1 MRIIIVGAGLA
12 GSLLATMLAR
22 QGHEILLCERRG
34 DPRRAGYS
42 GGRSINLAISTRGID
57 ALRRIGLDEAVLAEA
72 VRMPGRMIHG
82 LDGQRVYQP
91 YSADPD
97 RAINSV
103 SRGGLNLALLR
114 AAEREPA
121 IAMRFGRRCV
131 AVDFEQGV
139 VDLVDEASGE
149 TSREQGDLV
158 VAADGAYSVVRSILQ
173 KTEGFDY
180 SQAFLSH
187 GYKEL
192 SIPPRADGAWAMEPN
207 ALHIWPRGGFMMIA
221 LPNRDRSFTC
231 TLFLAHRSSSE
242 GEQAFD
248 RIPVDPEGRGARAFM
263 ERWFPDA
270 VPLMP
275 TLIADFQRNPVGAM
289 VTVRCWPWRRG
300 RVALL
305 GDAAHAIVPFYG
317 QGANC
322 AFEDC
327 VAFAEEL
334 AARPKAPD
342 AAMDVY
348 QIRRRRNADAIAD
361 LALRNF
367 IEMRDRTASR
377 AFRARKRL
385 ERALS
390 RLLPGIFVPL
400 YDMVSFTTVPYADA
414 VERARRQW
422 WVVGAAAAVL
432 LLGLGWLLKL
442 LL

>member
-1 MRIIIVGAGLA
+1 MRIVVVGAGLA

-22 QGHEILLCERRG
+22 QGHEIVLCERRG
-34 DPRRAGYS
+34 DPRRAGYL
-42 GGRSINLAISTRGID
+42 GGRSINLAISTRGVD
-57 ALRRIGLDEAVLAEA
+57 ALRRVGLDQPLLAEA

-82 LDGQRVYQP
+82 LAVQPVYQP
-91 YSADPD
+91 YSADPS

-103 SRGGLNLALLR
+103 SRGGLNLLLLR
-114 AAEREPA
+114 AAEKERA
-121 IAMRFGRRCV
+121 ITMHFGRRCTGI
-131 AVDFEQGV
+131 DFEGGV
-139 VDLVDEASGE
+139 VDFVDDASGAPS
-149 TSREQGDLV
+149 TEQGDLV
-158 VAADGAYSVVRSILQ
+158 VAADGAYSALRALLL

-192 SIPPRADGAWAMEPN
+192 TIPPGPDGNWAMEPN

-221 LPNRDRSFTC
+221 LPNQDRSFTC
-231 TLFLAHRSSSE
+231 TLFLAHRGRSS
-242 GEQAFD
+242 GDPALD
-248 RIPVDPEGRGARAFM
+248 GIPLDDDGRGVRTFM

-275 TLIADFQRNPVGAM
+275 RMIEEFQRNPVGAM

-300 RVALL
+300 RVVLL

-327 VAFAEEL
+327 VALTEEL
-334 AARPKAPD
+334 AQRPTD
-342 AAMDVY
+342 SAAAVEAY
-348 QIRRRRNADAIAD
+348 QVQRRRNADAIAD

-367 IEMRDRTASR
+367 IEMRDHTASR
-377 AFRARKRL
+377 LFRARKRL

-414 VERARRQW
+414 VERARLQW
-422 WVVGAAAAVL
+422 RVVGAAVLALSL
-432 LLGLGWLLKL
+432 LLLVALWFAL
-442 LL
+442 

>member
-1 MRIIIVGAGLA
+1 V
-12 GSLLATMLAR
+12 
-22 QGHEILLCERRG
+22 
-34 DPRRAGYS
+34 

-57 ALRRIGLDEAVLAEA
+57 ALRRVGLDGAVLSEA

-82 LDGQRVYQP
+82 LGRNCIYQP

-103 SRGGLNLALLR
+103 SRGGLNLLLLR
-114 AAEREPA
+114 AAAQEPS
-121 IAMRFGRRCV
+121 ITMHFGRRCTDI
-131 AVDFEQGV
+131 DFEHGAV
-139 VDLVDEASGE
+139 ELLDEGSGMVQ
-149 TSREQGDLV
+149 TVQGDLV

-180 SQAFLSH
+180 SQAFLTH

-192 SIPPRADGAWAMEPN
+192 TIPPRPDGSWAMEPN

-221 LPNRDRSFTC
+221 LPNQDRSFTC
-231 TLFLAHRSSSE
+231 TLFLAHHAASA

-248 RIPVDPEGRGARAFM
+248 RIPGGDGGVGAEAFM

-275 TLIADFQRNPVGAM
+275 AMTEEFRRNPVGAM
-289 VTVRCWPWRRG
+289 VTIRCWPWRRG
-300 RVALL
+300 RVVLL

-327 VAFAEEL
+327 VALAEEIGQS
-334 AARPKAPD
+334 AADLP
-342 AAMDVY
+342 AALEAY
-348 QIRRRRNADAIAD
+348 QMRRRRNADAIAE

-367 IEMRDRTASR
+367 VEMRDHTASR
-377 AFRARKRL
+377 LFRARKRL

-390 RLLPGIFVPL
+390 RALPGLFVPL
-400 YDMVSFTTVPYADA
+400 YDMVSFTTMPYADA
-414 VERARRQW
+414 VERARFQW
-422 WVVGAAAAVL
+422 RAVGAATVGIIVLILGALRIAA
-432 LLGLGWLLKL
+432 
-442 LL
+442 